1 MSEKFLII
9 DGHSMAFRAF
19 YALPAESFTTSS
31 GQYTNAVY
39 GFLSMLAKQL
49 EDEKPTHLAVAFDAS
64 KESFRNDLYPDYKGT
79 RAASPPEFAGQV
91 ELIEAVLKAM
101 GVPQVGIEGYE
112 ADDILATLAKDGSEE
127 GYEVLVASGDRDTF
141 QLIDDNVTVL
151 YPGRSTSDLTYMT
164 PEEVE
169 KRYGVGPS
177 RHPELAAIVG
187 ETSDNLPGVPGV
199 GPKTAAQWLNKY
211 DGLEKLIESAD
222 KIGGKRG
229 QAFRDSLE
237 DVRMNRKLNHLLTD
251 MELPL
256 TPDECVVETPDRSEL
271 EDLFNTLQFNT
282 LRDRVYR
289 SMAPLWGD
297 EVDDQTVGKPSITE
311 EENFSGPLSEVA
323 ADNTTTVTPDFDL
336 SAALDAMRGKDVALW
351 GEGNLKPV
359 EPHLDLL
366 ALTTQ
371 EQTVVVETA
380 ELTETQ
386 ENVLAN
392 FLQTYDRFVVH
403 EGKALTH
410 GIQSRGWE
418 LFQPKFDV
426 ALAAY
431 LCQPEQRRYGL
442 DTLAQQYLEL
452 THDPADDGAMF
463 SVESL
468 EDPKE
473 SGSPTPA
480 QAKSGE
486 NSRIVLAVFPRVKA
500 RLKDQ
505 GGLELLHDIEIPV
518 SSILEDMEVY
528 GVAMDV
534 EKLESL
540 RDEYAAEARAAEQSA
555 YDAIGHETNLGSP
568 KQLQVVL
575 FEELD
580 MPKTRRTKTGYTTD
594 AEALNDLLEKTG
606 HPFLEAL
613 MLHRDRTKLV
623 QMIET
628 LLGWVQPD
636 GRIHTT
642 FSQIGTATGRISSS
656 DPNLQNI
663 PFRTELGR
671 RIREAFVAGEGY
683 EDLMSVDYSQIEMRI
698 MAHLSND
705 VGLIEAFNT
714 GEDLHRTMASQVF
727 EVPLEEVDSDLRNQ
741 IKATSY
747 GLAYGL
753 SPYGL
758 SRQLGVSVDEAKT
771 LHKQYF
777 ERFGGVGR
785 YLRDVV
791 EQARNRGY
799 TESMFHRRRYFP
811 NLGSSSRRLREMSE
825 RAALNAPIQGT
836 AADIIKVAMI
846 GVAKGLEE
854 NDLKSRMLLQIHD
867 ELLLELAPGEA
878 EEVSRIVEEAMA
890 ASASLKVPLEVSVG
904 IGGSWSAAAH

>member
-39 GFLSMLAKQL
+39 GFLSMLSKQL
-49 EDEKPTHLAVAFDAS
+49 EDQKPTHLAVAFDAS

-91 ELIEAVLKAM
+91 ELIEAVLTAM
-101 GVPQVGIEGYE
+101 GVPQIGIEGYE
-112 ADDILATLAKDGSEE
+112 ADDILATLAKQGSDE
-127 GYEVLVASGDRDTF
+127 GYDVLVASGDRDTF

-164 PEEVE
+164 PAEVE

-177 RHPELAAIVG
+177 EYPELAAIVG

-211 DGLEKLIESAD
+211 GGLEKLIESAD

-229 QAFRDSLE
+229 QAFRDSLG
-237 DVRMNRKLNHLLTD
+237 DVEMNRKLNHLLTD
-251 MELPL
+251 MDLPL
-256 TPDECVVETPDRSEL
+256 SPDECVVGNPSREEL

-282 LRDRVYR
+282 LRDRVYK
-289 SMAPLWGD
+289 SLAPLWGD
-297 EVDDQTVGKPSITE
+297 EVAEEISGKPSITE
-311 EENFSGPLSEVA
+311 DENFAGPLGEEA
-323 ADNTTTVTPDFDL
+323 AKNTVTVSADFDL
-336 SAALDAMRGKDVALW
+336 GGALEEMKGKDVGLW

-359 EPHLDLL
+359 EPRLDLL
-366 ALTTQ
+366 AITTQ
-371 EQTVVVETA
+371 DRTLVVETSQ
-380 ELTETQ
+380 LTETQ
-386 ENVLAN
+386 EKALDI
-392 FLQTYDRFVVH
+392 FLSTYDKFIVH
-403 EGKALTH
+403 EGKGLTH
-410 GIQSRGWE
+410 GVQSEGWD
-418 LFQPKFDV
+418 LARPKFDI
-426 ALAAY
+426 AIAAY

-442 DTLAQQYLEL
+442 DTLAQQYLDLE
-452 THDPADDGAMF
+452 HDPSDDGAMF
-463 SVESL
+463 SVDALDTPET
-468 EDPKE
+468 
-473 SGSPTPA
+473 GSAPTPA
-480 QAKSGE
+480 QAKGAE
-486 NSRIVLAVFPRVKA
+486 NSRIVLAVYPRVRA

-505 GGLELLHDIEIPV
+505 HGLELLYDIEIPV
-518 SSILEDMEVY
+518 SQILEAMEAA

-534 EKLESL
+534 TKLEAL
-540 RDEYAAEARAAEQSA
+540 RDEYQAEARAAEEAA
-555 YDAIGHETNLGSP
+555 YTAIGHETNLGSP

-575 FEELD
+575 FDELD

-594 AEALNDLLEKTG
+594 AEALQDLLQKTG

-642 FSQIGTATGRISSS
+642 FSQIGTATGRITSS

-671 RIREAFVAGEGY
+671 RIREAFVAGKGF

-705 VGLIEAFNT
+705 AGLIDAFNS
-714 GEDLHRTMASQVF
+714 GEDLHRTMAAQVF
-727 EVPLEEVDSDLRNQ
+727 EVPVEEVDSDLRNQ

-758 SRQLGVSVDEAKT
+758 SRQLGVSVEEART

-785 YLRDVV
+785 YLQDVV
-791 EQARNRGY
+791 EQARGRGY

-811 NLGSSSRRLREMSE
+811 NLSSSSRRLREMSE

-836 AADIIKVAMI
+836 AADIIKIAMI
-846 GVAKGLEE
+846 GVAKGLKEK
-854 NDLKSRMLLQIHD
+854 DLKSRMVLQIHD
-867 ELLLELAPGEA
+867 ELLLEVAPGEA
-878 EEVSRIVEEAMA
+878 NEVEQIVRDAMA
-890 ASASLKVPLEVSVG
+890 ASAELKVPLEVSVG
-904 IGGSWSAAAH
+904 EGVSWSAAAH